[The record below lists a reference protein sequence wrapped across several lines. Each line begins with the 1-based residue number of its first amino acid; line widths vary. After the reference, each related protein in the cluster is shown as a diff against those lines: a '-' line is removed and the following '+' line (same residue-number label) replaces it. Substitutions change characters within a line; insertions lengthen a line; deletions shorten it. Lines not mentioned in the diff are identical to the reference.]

1 MQMTKTLVLASSSPR
16 RKELLTTL
24 GIPFSIAVSD
34 VDETTPLQ
42 FSPTEIVET
51 LALRKAAKIAGE
63 MKEGLILGSDT
74 IVVLDDQVLGK
85 PQDEVDAFR
94 MLSMLQGREHT
105 VYSGVAIIDAQTN
118 QQKVAS
124 SSTKVMIRSL
134 TSEEINAYIKTK
146 EPMDKAGSYAIQG
159 IGSTIV
165 EGIEGDYFT
174 VVGLPLKLT
183 AQLLKHFGIDVLAST

>member
-16 RKELLTTL
+16 RKELLNTL

-34 VDETTPLQ
+34 VDETTPVN
-42 FSPTEIVET
+42 FTPTEIVET

-63 MKEGLILGSDT
+63 MKDGLILGSDT

-85 PQDEVDAFR
+85 PKDEVDAFQ

-105 VYSGVAIIDAQTN
+105 VYSGVAIIDAETKRQE
-118 QQKVAS
+118 VAS
-124 SSTKVMIRSL
+124 SSTKVTIRTL
-134 TSEEINAYIKTK
+134 TSHEINAYIKTR

-165 EGIEGDYFT
+165 EGINGDYFT
-174 VVGLPLKLT
+174 VVGLPLNLT
-183 AQLLKHFGIDVLAST
+183 AQLLKLYGIDVLANA